1 MAIVRGFAA
10 TAMFAGLALGLAAPA
25 SAGPAMS
32 GHYVKTETTSDG
44 YSATNDWYFTSCG
57 YGCANVDVGG
67 NTSQA
72 RLVNNQWIMETSSN
86 AACSDGS
93 KVPNAEVEHYTWDPN
108 TLPAQPKSPSRLQSA
123 ASKRDTPRP
132 TRCN

>member
-10 TAMFAGLALGLAAPA
+10 TVIFAGLALGLAAPA

-32 GHYVKTETTSDG
+32 GHSTSRLRRHQMV

-57 YGCANVDVGG
+57 DGCANVDVGG

-72 RLVNNQWIMETSSN
+72 QGWSTIN
-86 AACSDGS
+86 G
-93 KVPNAEVEHYTWDPN
+93 
-108 TLPAQPKSPSRLQSA
+108 
-123 ASKRDTPRP
+123 
-132 TRCN
+132 